1 MKLTPRKIEEASF
14 GKSAFGYDKDEVDQF
29 LKDLA
34 DEFADCLNENE
45 EIKKELSRT
54 KDELEQFKKIEKNL
68 QSTLLDAQESTQK
81 TIVEAREQAKNM
93 VAVAEAH
100 ADEIRR
106 SVSELEE
113 AKKRLVAELTAI
125 IDSQE
130 IVLKRHG
137 FLSSSESISER
148 EEKSEVETETE
159 EIDE

>member
-1 MKLTPRKIEEASF
+1 MKLTPRNIEEASF
-14 GKSAFGYDKDEVDQF
+14 GKSAFGYVKEEVDQF
-29 LKDLA
+29 LKELA

-45 EIKKELSRT
+45 EIKKELIRT

-81 TIVEAREQAKNM
+81 TIIEAREQAKSL
-93 VAVAEAH
+93 VAEAEAH
-100 ADEIRR
+100 ADELRR
-106 SVSELEE
+106 SVTGLEE

-137 FLSSSESISER
+137 FLSSSEGVS
-148 EEKSEVETETE
+148 EEKEKLNNETETE